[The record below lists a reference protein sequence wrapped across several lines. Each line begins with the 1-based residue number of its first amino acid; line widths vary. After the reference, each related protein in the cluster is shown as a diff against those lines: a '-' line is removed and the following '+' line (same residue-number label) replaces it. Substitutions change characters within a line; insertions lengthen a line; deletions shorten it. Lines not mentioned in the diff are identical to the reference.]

1 MVRQTFYD
9 RLIEAQHSGVDVWA
23 RYAKKRYDAFNAMNG
38 NVNQNR
44 LNFLSSCGTLYGN
57 VADRIGIMPGRI
69 NGMPDAFT
77 NKSAL
82 AVCGLIDSADHMHG
96 IDVSTH
102 PDYGYV
108 VSIFASCANRMYT
121 DTVNASAQSIL
132 YIGQGGLERGKEKP
146 LVIAD
151 QRRDNRYN
159 EAMIDTFK
167 ASRSRPLPVRVFT
180 TDHPPD
186 DDKNTIKFIGMYTIV
201 AYGTRRVDQSGEVL
215 PENQEGGFV
224 QFVFTLNRM

>member
-1 MVRQTFYD
+1 MVRQAFYD
-9 RLIEAQHSGVDVWA
+9 QLIQAQHSGVDVWV
-23 RYAKKRYDAFNAMNG
+23 RYAKGRYDAFNAMTG
-38 NVNQNR
+38 NINENR
-44 LNFLSSCGTLYGN
+44 VNFLSNCGTLHGN
-57 VADRIGIMPGRI
+57 VANRIGIMPGRI
-69 NGMPDAFT
+69 NGMPTSFT

-102 PDYGYV
+102 PHYKYV

-121 DTVNASAQSIL
+121 DTVNESAQTIS
-132 YIGQGGLERGKEKP
+132 YIGQGGLERGKDNP

-159 EAMIDTFK
+159 DAMIETLE
-167 ASRSRPLPVRVFT
+167 ASRIRPLPVRVFT

-201 AYGTRRVDQSGEVL
+201 AYVTRRVDESGEVV
-215 PENQEGGFV
+215 PDEQGGFV